1 MQVGESVGE
10 GQLGA
15 DGPLAS
21 LSSARINADSGA
33 RGGNAIFGGNMACEV
48 SVLPCPSANESEARA
63 VASEWRINVWEGT
76 TSKKKMLARSIE
88 IKVCAE

>member
-1 MQVGESVGE
+1 MQVGKSVGE

-15 DGPLAS
+15 GEPLAS

-33 RGGNAIFGGNMACEV
+33 RGGNAVFGGDMACEV

-63 VASEWRINVWEGT
+63 VASEWRIHVWKGT
-76 TSKKKMLARSIE
+76 TSKKVLARSIE
-88 IKVCAE
+88 IKVCAK